1 MKDSCTTE
9 CDTNLKLLGGKN
21 MKEEYV
27 FFLTQNPDKGTKR
40 KNDKVVPSINTNINM
55 PETYYQAESKGI
67 LKG

>member
-1 MKDSCTTE
+1 
-9 CDTNLKLLGGKN
+9 
-21 MKEEYV
+21 MKEEHV

-40 KNDKVVPSINTNINM
+40 KNNKVVPSINTNINM